1 MNQPKI
7 NNGGMS
13 MRNETVEYYKN
24 LDTTNAKLVQPAIIK
39 KLRERQREV
48 AYSALD
54 MDVLTWLSTQD
65 VDTKKHI
72 NEVIRHFMAVK
83 TN

>member
-1 MNQPKI
+1 MQ
-7 NNGGMS
+7 
-13 MRNETVEYYKN
+13 NETIEYYKN

-39 KLRERQREV
+39 KLRERQKEV
-48 AYSALD
+48 AYNSFD

-65 VDTKKHI
+65 PDTKKHI

-83 TN
+83 TV

>member
-1 MNQPKI
+1 MQ
-7 NNGGMS
+7 
-13 MRNETVEYYKN
+13 NETVEYYKN

-48 AYSALD
+48 AYSSLD

>member
-1 MNQPKI
+1 
-7 NNGGMS
+7 

>member
-1 MNQPKI
+1 MQ
-7 NNGGMS
+7 
-13 MRNETVEYYKN
+13 NETVEYYKN

-39 KLRERQREV
+39 KLREHKREV
-48 AYSALD
+48 ACSALD

-65 VDTKKHI
+65 MDTKKHI

-83 TN
+83 TT

>member
-1 MNQPKI
+1 MQ
-7 NNGGMS
+7 
-13 MRNETVEYYKN
+13 NETVEYYKN

-48 AYSALD
+48 AYSSLD

-65 VDTKKHI
+65 VDTKRHI

>member
-1 MNQPKI
+1 MNMQ
-7 NNGGMS
+7 
-13 MRNETVEYYKN
+13 NETVEYYKN

-39 KLRERQREV
+39 KLRQRQQEV
-48 AYSALD
+48 AYSSLD

-65 VDTKKHI
+65 TDTKKHI

-83 TN
+83 TT

>member
-7 NNGGMS
+7 NNGGMN
-13 MRNETVEYYKN
+13 MQNETVEYYKN

-48 AYSALD
+48 AYSSLD

-83 TN
+83 TT

>member
-1 MNQPKI
+1 MQ
-7 NNGGMS
+7 
-13 MRNETVEYYKN
+13 NETVEYYKN

-48 AYSALD
+48 AYSSLD

-83 TN
+83 TT